1 MNSFLIVSLIFILGL
16 LFCTVLGGYCSFT
29 EGFQNGKPSVTDVE
43 KPPKNKDDS
52 PGEISISS
60 ITGVSST
67 GVEKN
72 KVYNKSTFDNYN
84 HFTGDS
90 HPTKFYG
97 PNGESATVV
106 NTNGT
111 YTLLIVDSNG
121 INHTYLTEKTIS
133 SSSPLS
139 SSPSSSSASS
149 LSASSSSASS
159 SFTQNIY
166 YGSNGGKAVVTTDNS
181 GNYAIL
187 VTQPDKTVVMYTTR
201 NVPNMASSMP
211 TANSAFP
218 STSTSPSMAPAMAPA
233 VPSTMPPPTSS
244 YMQSSTPPTMPSSYN
259 YSQSLPSGIPSSM
272 IPPGQQ
278 DLYILKSQVVP
289 PVCPACPTVNAC
301 PTENSKEKCPPCKPC
316 GRCPEPSFE
325 CKKTYNYNSSG
336 SGAENLPMPI
346 LNDFSTFGM

>member
-1 MNSFLIVSLIFILGL
+1 MNSFLILSLIFILGL
-16 LFCTVLGGYCSFT
+16 LFCSVLGGYCGFRESFQS
-29 EGFQNGKPSVTDVE
+29 EKPSSE
-43 KPPKNKDDS
+43 NPPQKPS
-52 PGEISISS
+52 SETGEISVSS
-60 ITGVSST
+60 ITGVSTAST
-67 GVEKN
+67 GGKED

-106 NTNGT
+106 NTTGT

-121 INHTYLTEKTIS
+121 INHTYITEQTKS
-133 SSSPLS
+133 SS
-139 SSPSSSSASS
+139 SSPSSSSP
-149 LSASSSSASS
+149 SSSSSS
-159 SFTQNIY
+159 SSSPSTSFTENMY
-166 YGSNGGKAVVTTDNS
+166 YGSNGGKAVVTTDNN

-187 VTQPDKTVVMYTTR
+187 VTQPDKTVMMYTTT
-201 NVPNMASSMP
+201 NVPNMSSSMP
-211 TANSAFP
+211 TAKSAFP
-218 STSTSPSMAPAMAPA
+218 STTSS
-233 VPSTMPPPTSS
+233 SSMPPAT
-244 YMQSSTPPTMPSSYN
+244 PSSYN
-259 YSQSLPSGIPSSM
+259 YSESLPSGIPSSM

-301 PTENSKEKCPPCKPC
+301 PTENSKDKCPPCKPC
-316 GRCPEPSFE
+316 GRCPEPNFE

-336 SGAENLPMPI
+336 SGADNLPMPI

>member
-1 MNSFLIVSLIFILGL
+1 MNSFLILSLLFILGL
-16 LFCTVLGGYCSFT
+16 LFCSVLGGYCSFT
-29 EGFQNGKPSVTDVE
+29 EGFQNGKSSENQPQKPSTATGD
-43 KPPKNKDDS
+43 
-52 PGEISISS
+52 ISVSS

-67 GVEKN
+67 GGKEN

-111 YTLLIVDSNG
+111 FTLLIVDSNG
-121 INHTYLTEKTIS
+121 INHIYITDKNTTT
-133 SSSPLS
+133 SSSPASSSPAS
-139 SSPSSSSASS
+139 SSPSSSSP
-149 LSASSSSASS
+149 SSSSPST
-159 SFTQNIY
+159 SFTENMY
-166 YGSNGGKAVVTTDNS
+166 YGSNGGKAVVTTDNN

-187 VTQPDKTVVMYTTR
+187 VTQPDKTVIMYTTT
-201 NVPNMASSMP
+201 NVPNMSSSMP

-218 STSTSPSMAPAMAPA
+218 SSSPSSSRPPAMIPL
-233 VPSTMPPPTSS
+233 SS
-244 YMQSSTPPTMPSSYN
+244 MPSSSMPSSSMPSSSAPPYN
-259 YSQSLPSGIPSSM
+259 YGQSLPSGIPSSM
-272 IPPGQQ
+272 IPRGQE

-325 CKKTYNYNSSG
+325 CKKSYNYNSSG
-336 SGAENLPMPI
+336 SGADNLPMPI

>member
-1 MNSFLIVSLIFILGL
+1 MNSFLILSLLFILGL
-16 LFCTVLGGYCSFT
+16 LFCSVLGGYCGFT
-29 EGFQNGKPSVTDVE
+29 EGFQNGKSSENQPQKPSTATGD
-43 KPPKNKDDS
+43 
-52 PGEISISS
+52 ISVSS

-67 GVEKN
+67 GGKEN

-111 YTLLIVDSNG
+111 FTLLIVDSNG
-121 INHTYLTEKTIS
+121 INHIYITDKNTTT
-133 SSSPLS
+133 SSSPASSSPASSSPASSSPASSSPAS
-139 SSPSSSSASS
+139 SSPSSS
-149 LSASSSSASS
+149 
-159 SFTQNIY
+159 FTENIY
-166 YGSNGGKAVVTTDNS
+166 YGSNGGKAVVTSDNT

-187 VTQPDKTVVMYTTR
+187 VTQPDKTVVMYTTT
-201 NVPNMASSMP
+201 NVPNMSSSMP

-218 STSTSPSMAPAMAPA
+218 SSSPSSSMPPAM
-233 VPSTMPPPTSS
+233 
-244 YMQSSTPPTMPSSYN
+244 MPSSSMPSSSMPSSSMPSSSAPPYN
-259 YSQSLPSGIPSSM
+259 YGQSLPSGIPSSM
-272 IPPGQQ
+272 IPQGQE

-301 PTENSKEKCPPCKPC
+301 PTENSKDKCPPCKPC

-336 SGAENLPMPI
+336 SGANNLPMPI